1 MTRLAAR
8 AEVLKLCR
16 TLGADPEALCF
27 LERLPAEQVREL
39 RRAVYDRFFLFDRK
53 LFDRVTRA
61 FRRLP
66 FWLGAWMARLAGPLL
81 TARVA
86 GDLPARQA
94 ARMAQRLPPAFV
106 ADVCLYLDPRCA
118 HDLIHALP
126 TAAILPIALELLQRR
141 DWITTGRFVDFL
153 PDEAIRAV
161 LEHIENDEMLL
172 RISFFVESPNRLDHV
187 VHLMPAERLR
197 QAILLAVDES
207 RDLLTEVMSLIIHVS
222 YALKRELGDLAA
234 AQDES
239 VLDRVVEAAH
249 AQQLWTD
256 LLPAISVLSE
266 TAQHK
271 VVNLPI
277 LREDPAVLCS
287 ILDAAHRGALWGDV
301 LPLVR
306 YMDEPMRMAVAR
318 FAGNLPVDALEGA
331 ADAAL
336 LGEHWEA
343 LLDIARR
350 IPEPRQRVWA
360 AIVKRYGEVDTDL
373 LARIARR
380 AGELGFGH
388 VFEMESVTAAA
399 LA

>member
-16 TLGADPEALCF
+16 TLGADPEQLGF

-39 RRAVYDRFFLFDRK
+39 RRAVYDRFFLLDRK

-106 ADVCLYLDPRCA
+106 ADVCPFLDPRCA

-126 TAAILPIALELLQRR
+126 TAAILPIALELLRRR

-266 TAQHK
+266 AAQHK

-277 LREDPAVLCS
+277 LREDASVLVS

-306 YMDEPMRMAVAR
+306 FMDEPMRIAVAR
-318 FAGNLPVDALEGA
+318 FAENLPTDALEGA
-331 ADAAL
+331 AAAAL

-350 IPEPRQRVWA
+350 ISEPRQRAWA
-360 AIVKRYGEVDTDL
+360 TIVCGYGEVDPDL
-373 LARIARR
+373 LDRIARR
-380 AGELGFGH
+380 AGDLGFGH
-388 VFEMESVTAAA
+388 AFDKEPVDVPA

>member
-8 AEVLKLCR
+8 AEVAKLCR
-16 TLGADPEALCF
+16 TLGSEPASLGF

-39 RRAVYDRFFLFDRK
+39 RRSVYDRFHAFDRR
-53 LFDRVTRA
+53 LFQRITWT

-66 FWLGAWMARLAGPLL
+66 ALVGAWIARLAGPLL

-86 GDLPARQA
+86 GDLPARHA

-126 TAAILPIALELLQRR
+126 TRAILPIALELLRRR

-172 RISFFVESPNRLDHV
+172 RISFFVESPDRLDHV

-197 QAILLAVDES
+197 QAILLAVDPS
-207 RDLLTEVMSLIIHVS
+207 REVLTEVMSLIIHVS

-249 AQQLWTD
+249 AQRLWAD
-256 LLPAISVLSE
+256 LLPVISVVSPA
-266 TAQHK
+266 AQRK

-277 LREDPAVLCS
+277 LRDDPGVLPA
-287 ILDAAHRGALWGDV
+287 ILQAAHQASLWGEV
-301 LPLVR
+301 LPLIR
-306 YMDEPMRMAVAR
+306 YMDEPMRAAVAR
-318 FAGNLPVDALEGA
+318 IAADLPGEALYGA

-336 LGEHWEA
+336 LGEHWEV

-350 IPEPRQRVWA
+350 IPPPRQREWA
-360 AIVKRYGEVDTDL
+360 AIVARYGVVDPEL
-373 LARIARR
+373 LDRLRRR
-380 AGELGFGH
+380 ASELGFGDAFAPEE
-388 VFEMESVTAAA
+388 VQAVVA
-399 LA
+399 

>member
-1 MTRLAAR
+1 MTRLATR
-8 AEVLKLCR
+8 AEVAKLSR
-16 TLGADPEALCF
+16 TLGADPATLAF

-39 RRAVYDRFFLFDRK
+39 RRSVYDRYYTFDRK
-53 LFDRVTRA
+53 LFQRVTRA
-61 FRRLP
+61 FRRIPSLI
-66 FWLGAWMARLAGPLL
+66 GAWIARLAGPLL

-86 GDLPARQA
+86 GDLPARHA

-126 TAAILPIALELLQRR
+126 TRAILPIALELLQRR

-153 PDEAIRAV
+153 PDDAIRTV

-172 RISFFVESPNRLDHV
+172 RISFFVESPDRLDHV

-239 VLDRVVEAAH
+239 VLDRVVEATH
-249 AQQLWTD
+249 AQRLWTD
-256 LLPAISVLSE
+256 LLPVISVVSPE
-266 TAQHK
+266 AQRK

-277 LREDPAVLCS
+277 LRNDPGVLQA
-287 ILDAAHRGALWGDV
+287 ILTAAHEGSLWGEV
-301 LPLVR
+301 LPLIR
-306 YMDEPMRMAVAR
+306 HMDEPMRAAVAR
-318 FAGNLPVDALEGA
+318 IAADLPSEALSGA

-336 LGEHWEA
+336 LGEHWEV
-343 LLDIARR
+343 LLDVARR
-350 IPEPRQRVWA
+350 IPPPRQREWA
-360 AIVKRYGEVDTDL
+360 RIVSRYGEVDPQL
-373 LARIARR
+373 LERLQRR
-380 AGELGFGH
+380 AAELGFGDAF
-388 VFEMESVTAAA
+388 VQDDAVA
-399 LA
+399 LVA

>member
-1 MTRLAAR
+1 MTRLASR

-16 TLGADPEALCF
+16 TLGAEAGSLGF
-27 LERLPAEQVREL
+27 LERLPAEEVREL
-39 RRAVYDRFFLFDRK
+39 RRAVYDRFFVFDRK
-53 LFDRVTRA
+53 LFHRVSRA

-66 FWLGAWMARLAGPLL
+66 SWLGAWVARLAGPLL

-86 GDLPARQA
+86 GDLPARHA
-94 ARMAQRLPPAFV
+94 AKMAQRLPPTFV

-118 HDLIHALP
+118 HDLIHALRSE
-126 TAAILPIALELLQRR
+126 TILPIALELLRRR

-187 VHLMPAERLR
+187 VRLMPQERLR

-239 VLDRVVEAAH
+239 VLDRVVESANT
-249 AQQLWTD
+249 QQLWTD
-256 LLPAISVLSE
+256 LLPAISVLSQA
-266 TAQHK
+266 AQHK

-277 LREDPAVLCS
+277 LREDPTVLAN
-287 ILDAAHRGALWGDV
+287 ILQAAHHGALWGDV
-301 LPLVR
+301 LPLIR
-306 YMDEPMRMAVAR
+306 YMDEPMRVAVGALA
-318 FAGNLPVDALEGA
+318 AGLSTDALAGA
-331 ADAAL
+331 TGAAL
-336 LGEHWEA
+336 LGEQWEA
-343 LLDIARR
+343 LLDIVRR
-350 IPEPRQRVWA
+350 LPAHRRRAWA
-360 AIVKRYGEVDTDL
+360 EIVKTYGEVDPQL
-373 LARIARR
+373 LERIARR
-380 AGELGFGH
+380 AGELGFGAA
-388 VFEMESVTAAA
+388 FEAEREP
-399 LA
+399 LAVA